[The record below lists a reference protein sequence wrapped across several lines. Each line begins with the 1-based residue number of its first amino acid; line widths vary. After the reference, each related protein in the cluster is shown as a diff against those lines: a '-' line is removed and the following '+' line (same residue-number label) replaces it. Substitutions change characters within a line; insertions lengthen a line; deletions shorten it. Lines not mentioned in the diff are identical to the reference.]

1 MFYIYFYHTSN
12 TICIL
17 IIFIMQTSISKARKT
32 ISWLKKS
39 EGIAI
44 SDKILIFSIK
54 IFYIII
60 RIVPR
65 LILGKKRRNRL
76 FEKRELYFESLW
88 SKIYK
93 YIGINKKKNFKLR
106 KFKMLKYNYEF
117 YCRSNNDDF
126 HMMTTHENDIIEHN
140 FTPKEGDIV
149 IDVGA
154 HIGPYTLKASKRVG
168 LNGKVIAI
176 EADPG
181 NFDILN
187 RNIQLNKL
195 TNVIAL
201 NYAAYS
207 KEDKI
212 RLYLLQDESSWTK
225 YNTVMTDRAGN
236 EKKFVEVKANTLDY
250 LLQSIGIKH
259 EQVNWIKIDVE
270 GAEFDVLK
278 GAKDILSKSKD
289 ISLLIEIHNLTTNNT
304 TLYEPIKEF
313 LNSYNFKIE
322 YENVVYTGERHII
335 ARKYQ

>member
-1 MFYIYFYHTSN
+1 
-12 TICIL
+12 
-17 IIFIMQTSISKARKT
+17 MQTYISKARKT

-44 SDKILIFSIK
+44 SDKILIFFVKLVFIIIK
-54 IFYIII
+54 ILFRVIF
-60 RIVPR
+60 
-65 LILGKKRRNRL
+65 GEERRNRL
-76 FEKRELYFESLW
+76 IQERELYFESLW
-88 SKIYK
+88 SRIYK
-93 YIGINKKKNFKLR
+93 YIGINKNKNFKLH
-106 KFKMLKYNYEF
+106 KFKMLKYNYDFEF
-117 YCRSNNDDF
+117 YCRNNNDDIL
-126 HMMTTHENDIIEHN
+126 MMTTHEYDNIERN

-154 HIGPYTLKASKRVG
+154 HIGPYTLKTAKRIG

-176 EADPG
+176 EADPE

-187 RNIQLNKL
+187 RNVQLNNL

-212 RLYLLQDESSWTK
+212 RLYLLKGDKSSYTK
-225 YNTVMTDRAGN
+225 YNTIMIDRAQYNN
-236 EKKFVEVKANTLDY
+236 EKNFVEVKANTLDY
-250 LLQSIGIKH
+250 LLQSIGINH

-278 GAKDILSKSKD
+278 GAKNILSKSKD
-289 ISLLIEIHNLTTNNT
+289 ISLLIEIHNLTTHNT

-313 LNSYNFKIE
+313 LDSYNFKIE
-322 YENVVYTGERHII
+322 FENVVSSGERHII
-335 ARKYQ
+335 AQKQQ

>member
-1 MFYIYFYHTSN
+1 
-12 TICIL
+12 
-17 IIFIMQTSISKARKT
+17 MQTYISSARKT
-32 ISWLKKS
+32 ISWLKNS

-44 SDKILIFSIK
+44 SDKFLIFSIK
-54 IFYIII
+54 IFYIMI
-60 RIVPR
+60 RIGSRV
-65 LILGKKRRNRL
+65 ILGKKGRNRL
-76 FEKRELYFESLW
+76 FEKWDFSVVGIW
-88 SKIYK
+88 IKMYK
-93 YIGINKKKNFKLR
+93 YRVRSTNKNLR
-106 KFKMLKYNYEF
+106 KFKIPKYNYEF
-117 YCRSNNDDF
+117 YCRNSDDF
-126 HMMTTHENDIIEHN
+126 HMMVAHELDIIERN
-140 FTPKEGDIV
+140 FSPKEGDVV

-154 HIGPYTLKASKRVG
+154 HIGPYTLKAAKRVG

-176 EADPG
+176 EADPE

-212 RLYLLQDESSWTK
+212 RLYLLKGKESSYTK

-236 EKKFVEVKANTLDY
+236 EKRFVEVQANTLDY
-250 LLQSIGIKH
+250 LLQSNGIKH

-278 GAKDILSKSKD
+278 GAKDILSKSNN
-289 ISLLIEIHNLTTNNT
+289 ISLLIEIHNLTLHNT

-322 YENVVYTGERHII
+322 FENIVYTGERHIV
-335 ARKYQ
+335 ARKQQ

>member
-1 MFYIYFYHTSN
+1 
-12 TICIL
+12 
-17 IIFIMQTSISKARKT
+17 MQTSISLARKS
-32 ISWLKKS
+32 ISWLKNS
-39 EGIAI
+39 EGITI
-44 SDKILIFSIK
+44 SDKILIFFVK
-54 IFYIII
+54 FVYIII
-60 RIVPR
+60 RILFRV
-65 LILGKKRRNRL
+65 ILGKKRRNRL
-76 FEKRELYFESLW
+76 FEERELYFESLW
-88 SKIYK
+88 CRIFK
-93 YIGINKKKNFKLR
+93 YIGINTKKNFALR
-106 KFKMLKYNYEF
+106 KFKMLKYNYDFEF
-117 YCRSNNDDF
+117 YCRNNNDDIL
-126 HMMTTHENDIIEHN
+126 MMTTHEYDNIERN

-154 HIGPYTLKASKRVG
+154 HIGPYTLKTAKRVG

-187 RNIQLNKL
+187 RNVQLNKL

-212 RLYLLQDESSWTK
+212 RLYLLKVDKSSYTK
-225 YNTVMTDRAGN
+225 YNTIMIDRAQHNN
-236 EKKFVEVKANTLDY
+236 EKNFVEVKANTLDY
-250 LLQSIGIKH
+250 LLQSIGINH

-278 GAKDILSKSKD
+278 GAKNILSKSKD
-289 ISLLIEIHNLTTNNT
+289 ISLLIEIHNLIKYNT

-313 LNSYNFKIE
+313 LNSYNFRIE

-335 ARKYQ
+335 ARKQ

>member
-1 MFYIYFYHTSN
+1 MT
-12 TICIL
+12 
-17 IIFIMQTSISKARKT
+17 TSIVQKY

-39 EGIAI
+39 EGVALL
-44 SDKILIFSIK
+44 DKILIFFIK
-54 IFYIII
+54 IIYISL
-60 RIVPR
+60 RF
-65 LILGKKRRNRL
+65 ILLALGRKRRSKLIEKLGLDYGTLWNR
-76 FEKRELYFESLW
+76 F
-88 SKIYK
+88 YK
-93 YIGINKKKNFKLR
+93 FSTINKKDSALL
-106 KFKMLKYNYEF
+106 KFKMPKYNYEF
-117 YCRSNNDDF
+117 YCRNNKDDF
-126 HMMTTHENDIIEHN
+126 QIMTFHEDDIIEHN
-140 FTPKEGDIV
+140 FTPKNGDIV

-168 LNGKVIAI
+168 LNGKIIAI
-176 EADPG
+176 EADPE

-212 RLYLLQDESSWTK
+212 RLYLLKGKESSYTK

-236 EKKFVEVKANTLDY
+236 EKRFVEVQANTLDY
-250 LLQSIGIKH
+250 LLQSNGIKH

-278 GAKDILSKSKD
+278 GAKDILSKSNN
-289 ISLLIEIHNLTTNNT
+289 ISLLIEIHNLTLHNT

-322 YENVVYTGERHII
+322 FENIVYTGERHIV
-335 ARKYQ
+335 ARKQQ

>member
-1 MFYIYFYHTSN
+1 
-12 TICIL
+12 
-17 IIFIMQTSISKARKT
+17 MQTYISKARKT
-32 ISWLKKS
+32 ISWLKNS

-44 SDKILIFSIK
+44 SDKILIFFVK
-54 IFYIII
+54 LVFIII
-60 RIVPR
+60 RIVSR
-65 LILGKKRRNRL
+65 VILGKKRRNRL
-76 FEKRELYFESLW
+76 FDKRELYFEMLW
-88 SKIYK
+88 SRFYK
-93 YIGINKKKNFKLR
+93 YKGIDIKKNFKLH
-106 KFKMLKYNYEF
+106 KFKMLKYNYDFEF
-117 YCRSNNDDF
+117 YCRNNNDDIP
-126 HMMTTHENDIIEHN
+126 MMTTHEYDNIERN
-140 FTPKEGDIV
+140 FTTKEGDIV

-176 EADPG
+176 EADPE

-201 NYAAYS
+201 NYAAYF

-212 RLYLLQDESSWTK
+212 RLYLLSRGEEYSYTK
-225 YNTVMTDRAGN
+225 YNTIMTDRAHN

-250 LLQSIGIKH
+250 LLQANGIKH

-289 ISLLIEIHNLTTNNT
+289 ISLLIEIHNLTTHNT

-335 ARKYQ
+335 ARKQQL

>member
-1 MFYIYFYHTSN
+1 MQNYI
-12 TICIL
+12 L
-17 IIFIMQTSISKARKT
+17 KARKY
-32 ISWLKKS
+32 ISWLKTS

-44 SDKILIFSIK
+44 SDKILIFFVK
-54 IFYIII
+54 LVFIII
-60 RIVPR
+60 N
-65 LILGKKRRNRL
+65 ILFRVIYGKKRKNEL
-76 FEKRELYFESLW
+76 ILERELYYEMLW
-88 SKIYK
+88 SKIYN
-93 YIGINKKKNFKLR
+93 YIRINKKKNFKLH
-106 KFKMLKYNYEF
+106 KFKMLKYNYDFEF
-117 YCRSNNDDF
+117 YCRNNNDDIP
-126 HMMTTHENDIIEHN
+126 MMTTHEYDNIERN
-140 FTPKEGDIV
+140 FTTKEGDIV

-176 EADPG
+176 EADPE

-201 NYAAYS
+201 NYAAYF

-212 RLYLLQDESSWTK
+212 RLYLLQEESSWTK
-225 YNTVMTDRAGN
+225 YNTVNTVRAGN

-250 LLQSIGIKH
+250 LLQANGIKH

-289 ISLLIEIHNLTTNNT
+289 ISLLIEIHNLTTHNT

-322 YENVVYTGERHII
+322 YENIVYTGERHII
-335 ARKYQ
+335 ARKQQL